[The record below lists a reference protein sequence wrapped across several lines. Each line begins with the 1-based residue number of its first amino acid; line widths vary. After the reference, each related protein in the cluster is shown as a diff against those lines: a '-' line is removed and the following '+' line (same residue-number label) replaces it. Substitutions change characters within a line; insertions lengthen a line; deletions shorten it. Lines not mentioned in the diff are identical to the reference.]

1 MLPDAFFADR
11 LGRLY
16 LELFSSEDQWWECCA
31 NVQLEVQAHCILMI
45 LLIVDVSLTLL
56 RLLYVFLCF
65 SLCVAVSICLCLPMS
80 LSESLFILP
89 IFALFTCWDSLISVT
104 YVYNM
109 TEMVNSTPIPMS
121 VNHGTGCMC
130 TLLSQLWKRVQCF
143 EYMHAHIGYA
153 DVYLHAHLI
162 GWLVIYF
169 VNNNNNS
176 NWKVLPDGGKQS
188 MTNLITVTTY
198 MNVIYFKIKLC
209 LPVCIFTFPLF
220 NFLTSFLSF
229 VSGITS
235 LWILW
240 L

>member
-1 MLPDAFFADR
+1 MS
-11 LGRLY
+11 
-16 LELFSSEDQWWECCA
+16 FS
-31 NVQLEVQAHCILMI
+31 
-45 LLIVDVSLTLL
+45 VSLSV
-56 RLLYVFLCF
+56 LLYQFVF
-65 SLCVAVSICLCLPMS
+65 VCLCLS
-80 LSESLFILP
+80 LSLSLSSPYLLSSPVEIVWLVWP
-89 IFALFTCWDSLISVT
+89 TV

-143 EYMHAHIGYA
+143 EYMHAHSGYA

-209 LPVCIFTFPLF
+209 LPVCIFTFPL
-220 NFLTSFLSF
+220 LTFELLF
-229 VSGITS
+229 C
-235 LWILW
+235 LLYQA
-240 L
+240 